1 MVQILIP
8 EKEVQKRIVRHRL
21 EELANE
27 SELTEES
34 FEALIERYA
43 NAPRMKHARR
53 YAKRLRVLWR
63 AGILR
68 RWDVRGQKWELIEKR
83 AASVWINNEGELIP
97 RHLQDEIT
105 SCKMAERLPPKRERP
120 LCAATRKDGKPCQAR
135 AVPYS
140 TLCNVHRPKLQ

>member
-34 FEALIERYA
+34 FDALIQ
-43 NAPRMKHARR
+43 R
-53 YAKRLRVLWR
+53 YAKRLRALWR